1 MFFRLFPRVMIDR
14 KRLCLSGGSSVRN
27 LRAAGPLF
35 YIRES
40 CVFFRHPG
48 AESSSVFL
56 ISAALRGKVTGRL
69 AGAPMRREPHAPPR
83 PGVFRLR
90 RLPSLRLRKTVL
102 WVSSVRRSRRGFIR
116 EDSRTR
122 GRSAGR
128 FFSRPR
134 GVSES
139 RFPSVRWRGKSRV
152 SSPVSFREK
161 TAHFCWTDGGFII
174 PGVHFFRL
182 SC

>member
-1 MFFRLFPRVMIDR
+1 MRPGRFF
-14 KRLCLSGGSSVRN
+14 
-27 LRAAGPLF
+27 
-35 YIRES
+35 IRES

-56 ISAALRGKVTGRL
+56 ISAALRGKGTGRL

-116 EDSRTR
+116 EDSRMR
-122 GRSAGR
+122 GRPAGR
-128 FFSRPR
+128 FFPDRAAFLKAGFRPFDGAEKAAFRPR
-134 GVSES
+134 CL
-139 RFPSVRWRGKSRV
+139 SVKRLHIFVGRMEDL
-152 SSPVSFREK
+152 SSPASTF
-161 TAHFCWTDGGFII
+161 FGFLAEIRHNS
-174 PGVHFFRL
+174 P
-182 SC
+182 